1 MSQINFEQD
10 KEDIISKTDNIKSLA
25 EQVQLLESIDST
37 IKETE
42 KQLKEKKKEF
52 ERLSGEVIPT
62 MLSEMGLSELR
73 LQDGSSIKVSTSY
86 KAHITEAN
94 KQSA

>member
-73 LQDGSSIKVSTSY
+73 LQICILSPYLSLSV
-86 KAHITEAN
+86 
-94 KQSA
+94 